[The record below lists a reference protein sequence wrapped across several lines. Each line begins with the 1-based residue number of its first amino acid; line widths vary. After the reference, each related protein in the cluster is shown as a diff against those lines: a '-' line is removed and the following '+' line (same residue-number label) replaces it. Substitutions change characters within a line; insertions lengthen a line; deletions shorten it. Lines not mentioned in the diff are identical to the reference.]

1 MTKQYYFKSNVYFR
15 KTLSSFSVD
24 VRYGTEGERNW
35 QRARTYGALVLLR
48 RTFFCVR
55 HDEYHHSLG
64 QCDTFLFRETTEMNV
79 SKAYNSKSNTSPF
92 SVFAPLDKTS
102 GPAEGTDTI
111 FTGQNQYFSLSV
123 VDKNYFQQNDLISA
137 YIEADNAKTK

>member
-1 MTKQYYFKSNVYFR
+1 MTKS
-15 KTLSSFSVD
+15 TSVCCTCPASL
-24 VRYGTEGERNW
+24 YT
-35 QRARTYGALVLLR
+35 
-48 RTFFCVR
+48 FCVR

-64 QCDTFLFRETTEMNV
+64 QCDTFLCRETTEMNV

-92 SVFAPLDKTS
+92 SVFALLDKTS
-102 GPAEGTDTI
+102 GPAEGTGTT